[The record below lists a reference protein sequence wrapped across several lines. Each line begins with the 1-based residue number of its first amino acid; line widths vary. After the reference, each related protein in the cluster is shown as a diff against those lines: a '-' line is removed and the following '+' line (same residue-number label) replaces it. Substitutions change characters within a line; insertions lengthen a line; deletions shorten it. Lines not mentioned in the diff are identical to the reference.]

1 MRKSRFSEDQIIGV
15 LREQEAGAR
24 TEEVCR
30 RHGISTTTFY
40 KWKARYGG
48 LEVSEAHRLK
58 ALEDEN
64 RRLKKLL
71 AEAVLDI
78 AALNELLAKN

>member
-40 KWKARYGG
+40 KWKARPQDG
-48 LEVSEAHRLK
+48 AP
-58 ALEDEN
+58 A
-64 RRLKKLL
+64 
-71 AEAVLDI
+71 
-78 AALNELLAKN
+78 